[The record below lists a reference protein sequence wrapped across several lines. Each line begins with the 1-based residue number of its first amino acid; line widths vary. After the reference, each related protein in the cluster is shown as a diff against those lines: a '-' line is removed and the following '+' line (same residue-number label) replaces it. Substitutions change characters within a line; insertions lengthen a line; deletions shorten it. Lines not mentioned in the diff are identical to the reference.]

1 MSLFA
6 HRLRITPTVLNR
18 PLAGIDLSPTEVKA
32 VRLQRT
38 RSGFVLSKFAR
49 AALPETAF
57 VNGDIADPK
66 AVTDAI
72 LAVAREAGITA
83 AHVALL
89 ESKAYLFT
97 TAVAGATKAQWHTSA
112 EQHLEQLIPLPP
124 PSITFDLVPVGPPGQ
139 QGTPVIGVG
148 STHTTV
154 DAWVSVFDAAGV
166 TVRGIETESFAA
178 ARALVP
184 FGESAAV
191 LIVDVGRTTTKVCV
205 VTGGIPRFTTTIGIG
220 GHAITLAIQKYFG
233 VSEEEARKIKTEKGI
248 VASLGNEECLAAM
261 LSTLSA
267 LRDEVMTQL
276 TYWQAKAA
284 AGGGAERVSRA
295 VLTGGNAPI
304 RGFQEYLE
312 NALQVPVGLGN
323 VFTNLASPEKVLPGV
338 SYEESLAYTTAIG
351 LALYAA

>member
-6 HRLRITPTVLNR
+6 RRPLLIPSVLNR

-32 VRLQRT
+32 VRLQR
-38 RSGFVLSKFAR
+38 SHAGFVMSGFAR

-57 VNGDIADPK
+57 VNGDIADSK
-66 AVTDAI
+66 AVSDAI
-72 LAVAREAGITA
+72 ATVARNAGITA

-97 TAVAGATKAQWHTSA
+97 TEVAGATKAQWHTSA

-124 PSITFDLVPVGPPGQ
+124 QSITFDLIPVGPASRT
-139 QGTPVIGVG
+139 GTPVIGVG
-148 STHTTV
+148 TTHATV
-154 DAWVSVFDAAGV
+154 DAWLAAFDAAKV

-184 FGESAAV
+184 FAESAAV
-191 LIVDVGRTTTKVCV
+191 LIVDMGRMTTKVSV
-205 VTGGIPRFTTTIGIG
+205 VTGGVPRFTTTIAIG
-220 GHAITLAIQKYFG
+220 GHAVTLAIQKYFG
-233 VSEEEARKIKTEKGI
+233 VSEEEARKIKMEKGI
-248 VASLGNEECLAAM
+248 VASLGNEECLAAV

-276 TYWQAKAA
+276 AYWQAKAA
-284 AGGGAERVSRA
+284 AGGGVERVSRA

-312 NALQVPVGLGN
+312 SALQVPVGLGN